1 MEKAFNTIA
10 ELQAEIQYL
19 KVQQFKQEENLKEKL
34 SSPKEIFKA
43 VTHLFKSDSGKKQSF
58 VSELINQDL
67 ITNIT
72 RVILPL
78 ILNGVVFKKSGFL
91 IKTLMTFV
99 SQKAAAQVNSHSV
112 SGLIDK
118 VTGIFKKKDSQKA
131 AGAVVATKDYGI
143 PPDSETY

>member
-1 MEKAFNTIA
+1 MEKAFVSLA

-19 KVQQFKQEENLKEKL
+19 KVQQFKQEEGLKEKI
-34 SSPKEIFKA
+34 SSPKELFKTI
-43 VTHLFKSDSGKKQSF
+43 THLFKSDSGKKQSF

-78 ILNGVVFKKSGFL
+78 LLNGVVFKKSGF
-91 IKTLMTFV
+91 IMKTLMTFV
-99 SQKAAAQVNSHSV
+99 SQKAAAQVNSHTI
-112 SGLIDK
+112 SGIVDK
-118 VTGIFKKKDSQKA
+118 VSGIFKKKDKVQSA
-131 AGAVVATKDYGI
+131 SVNTVRDYGI

>member
-1 MEKAFNTIA
+1 MEKAFVTLA

-19 KVQQFKQEENLKEKL
+19 KVQQFKQEEVLKEKI
-34 SSPKEIFKA
+34 SSPKEIFKTI
-43 VTHLFKSDSGKKQSF
+43 THLFKSDSGKRQSF

-78 ILNGVVFKKSGFL
+78 ILNGVVFKKSGF
-91 IKTLMTFV
+91 IVKTLMTFV
-99 SQKAAAQVNSHSV
+99 SQKAAAQVNSHTL
-112 SGLIDK
+112 SGIVDK
-118 VTGIFKKKDSQKA
+118 VTGIFKKKDKSQGEIVNVKN
-131 AGAVVATKDYGI
+131 DYGI